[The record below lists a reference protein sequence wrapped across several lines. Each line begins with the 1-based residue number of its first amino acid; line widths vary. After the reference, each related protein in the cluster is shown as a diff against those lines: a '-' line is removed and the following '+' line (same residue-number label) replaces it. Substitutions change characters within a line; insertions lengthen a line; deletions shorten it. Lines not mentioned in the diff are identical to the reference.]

1 MSSSATDTLDRHRVL
16 ARRLCR
22 ADAWFE
28 PVAGFEM
35 IETHIST
42 LVLAGP
48 YALKLKKPVALDF
61 VDFSTLAQRKHFC
74 EEELRINRR
83 TAPSLYLRVLP
94 VTGSLDA
101 PLLDGEGAAIE
112 WALLMRRFDNALLL
126 DRLAKAGRLTAAQI
140 DVLARRVAA
149 LHDMASPSPAPFGD
163 APVAL
168 RWATDNLH
176 ALAAHP
182 LAAAERDRMAAL
194 EQWTLQRHAALAALM
209 TERRAQGRVRE
220 GHGDLHLGNIV
231 LLDGEPVPFDAI
243 EFNPELRHIDV
254 LSDVAFTFMDL
265 LAHRLPALAWRL
277 LSGYLQATG
286 DHAGAPLLR
295 WFAVYRALVRAK
307 VALLR
312 AAQGGSADASA
323 LAAYREHLDLAEAL
337 AAPALPLLVMTTGLS
352 GSGKSTVARALVE
365 SLGAVCV
372 RSDVER
378 KRLYGLAAT
387 ERPADTAVLYGA
399 EATARTYTRL
409 GELARALI
417 EGGIPAI
424 VDAAF
429 LRRSER
435 DAMRSLARQLGVRCV
450 VVECTAP
457 EPVLRERLSHRAAH
471 EADASDATG
480 TVLDLQLQ
488 VREPLADDELA
499 GAARIDTDVTP
510 DRLAVRCVEL
520 AQAWT
525 AAGAA

>member
-1 MSSSATDTLDRHRVL
+1 MSSPATETLERHRAL
-16 ARRLCR
+16 AQRLCR
-22 ADAWFE
+22 GDAWFE
-28 PVAGFEM
+28 PVAGFEL

-61 VDFSTLAQRKHFC
+61 VDFSTLAQRKRFC

-101 PLLDGEGAAIE
+101 PRLDGQGAAIE

-126 DRLAKAGRLTAAQI
+126 DRLAKAGRLTSAQI
-140 DVLARRVAA
+140 DVLAQRVAA
-149 LHDMASPSPAPFGD
+149 LHGMESPSPAPFGD
-163 APVAL
+163 PAIAL
-168 RWATDNLH
+168 RWAADNLH

-182 LAAAERDRMAAL
+182 LAAVERDRVARL
-194 EQWTLQRHAALAALM
+194 ERWTLRRHATLAALM
-209 TERRAQGRVRE
+209 AERRTQGRVRE

-231 LLDGEPVPFDAI
+231 LLEGEPVPFDAI

-254 LSDVAFTFMDL
+254 LSDIAFTFMDL
-265 LAHRLPALAWRL
+265 LAHRLPALAWRIL
-277 LSGYLQATG
+277 NGYLEATG
-286 DHAGAPLLR
+286 DHVGAPLLR

-312 AAQGGSADASA
+312 AAQDGSADASA
-323 LAAYREHLDLAEAL
+323 LAAYRQHLGLAEAL
-337 AAPALPLLVMTTGLS
+337 AAPAPPLLVLTTGLS
-352 GSGKSTVARALVE
+352 GGGKSTVARELVE
-365 SLGAVCV
+365 SVGAVCV

-378 KRLYGLAAT
+378 KRLHGLAAN
-387 ERPADTAVLYGA
+387 ERPADTAQLYGA
-399 EATARTYTRL
+399 EATERTYARL

-435 DAMRSLARQLGVRCV
+435 DAMRSLARGLGVRCV

-457 EPVLRERLSHRAAH
+457 EPVLRERLARRTAQGT
-471 EADASDATG
+471 DASDATG
-480 TVLDLQLQ
+480 RVLDLQLRA
-488 VREPLADDELA
+488 REPLADDELGTA
-499 GAARIDTDVTP
+499 VRIDTDMAP
-510 DRLAVRCVEL
+510 ARMAARCLEL
-520 AQAWT
+520 ARAWL
-525 AAGAA
+525 AAASS